1 MKKNILTLAALLGMG
16 TGALAAD
23 LPAAAPRVVPAFS
36 WTGFYLGVNAG
47 YGWGQERNDG
57 ATTITFPNNNYAVC
71 GSPGSL
77 PPLSAGITPCPGVSG
92 FTSTN
97 PLFPN
102 TTPFYV
108 IGNNGVAGGPF
119 PGSPFAAPPTTLILP
134 GERTRRDGI
143 LGGIQTGYNHQF
155 TPGAGFVIGYEMDMQ
170 LADFDGGGDCGRL
183 GCAVTLAPGVAGA
196 PFFSNPVVIPIQVGG
211 PFLFAALPAGANPV
225 GTGPLGQN
233 LTTGMFNNNG
243 PYLIQPAQ
251 AASTQPIGPVTF
263 FNAFRDRRRIDYFG
277 TVRARV
283 GYAFDRLLVYATG
296 GLAYGGGGG
305 CGVFDDCGD
314 IRLGYAAGGG
324 IEYAFTD
331 NLSVKLEGL
340 YVNLDDGGNGR
351 FGAGPI
357 PYARDAAGVV
367 YFAPASAFGIGG
379 RDDDSVVVVRAGLNY
394 RFSFGR

>member
-1 MKKNILTLAALLGMG
+1 MKKNILAVTALLGMA
-16 TGALAAD
+16 TSAFAAD
-23 LPAAAPRVVPAFS
+23 LPRAAPPVMAAFS

-57 ATTITFPNNNYAVC
+57 PTTITFPNNNYAVC

-77 PPLSAGITPCPGVSG
+77 PPLSAAITPCPGVSA

-108 IGNNGVAGGPF
+108 IGNNGTAGGPF
-119 PGSPFAAPPTTLILP
+119 PGSPFAAPPTTLTLP

-143 LGGIQTGYNHQF
+143 LGGVQIGYNHQF
-155 TPGAGFVIGYEMDMQ
+155 TPGAGVVIGLETDIQ
-170 LADFDGGGDCGRL
+170 LSDFDPGGNCGPVA
-183 GCAVTLAPGVAGA
+183 CAVTLGPGVAGA

-243 PYLIQPAQ
+243 PFLIQPAQ

-263 FNAFRDRRRIDYFG
+263 FNVLRDRRRIDYFG
-277 TVRARV
+277 TVRGRV
-283 GYAFDRLLVYATG
+283 GYALDRLLIFATG
-296 GLAYGGGGG
+296 GLAYGGGG
-305 CGVFDDCGD
+305 CGPFDDCDGL
-314 IRLGYAAGGG
+314 RFGYAAGGG

-340 YVNLDDGGNGR
+340 YVNLDNGDNRR
-351 FGAGPI
+351 FGGGAI
-357 PYARDAAGVV
+357 PYARDAAGVI
-367 YFAPASAFGIGG
+367 YFAPASAFGVGG
-379 RDDDSVVVVRAGLNY
+379 RDDDSVVVARAGVNY